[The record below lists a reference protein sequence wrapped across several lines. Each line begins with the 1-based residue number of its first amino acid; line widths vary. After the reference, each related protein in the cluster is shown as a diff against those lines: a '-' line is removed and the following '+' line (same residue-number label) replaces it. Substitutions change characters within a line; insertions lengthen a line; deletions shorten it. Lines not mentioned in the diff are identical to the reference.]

1 MIDEAVAAAITS
13 NAAAGSKQEKS
24 SVTVSPNPV
33 PMAFQQPGYAAQY
46 GQGIAGIGA
55 AGIGAAGPGAA
66 GPGAAGP
73 GAGGYHGYSSPE
85 MPAEPVQYPY

>member
-13 NAAAGSKQEKS
+13 NAAAGSPQEKR
-24 SVTVSPNPV
+24 SVNVLPYPV
-33 PMAFQQPGYAAQY
+33 PTAFQQPGYAAQY

-55 AGIGAAGPGAA
+55 AGPGAA
-66 GPGAAGP
+66 
-73 GAGGYHGYSSPE
+73 GYHGYSSPE